1 MKKDTAIFAAAAIG
15 AALCAR
21 STTAAIEPPSYDDP
35 KYVRDWYAPPP
46 DWVPF
51 AAIPHYTGNTRTPEV
66 VWVEYKGSWGP
77 GLRMRPIPQ
86 KWLDKIVE
94 SGLSR
99 IPAKERPFNPE
110 REKNEAARRIVVE
123 QLPIPREW
131 SDAFTNLSFRVKAD
145 VKNAG
150 SGVAVRIDGIGTF
163 KTSECADVIREGD
176 VTTYSFPISGR
187 RNGVSSFWITVDP
200 IEGPLEEARQEIT
213 VFDLCIRMDKAF
225 APFKSPAPR
234 VFIEADGTEVT
245 NVWERL
251 EAAAPADVKELPV
264 AGWAPRTTNDT
275 GVVTEV
281 VREKVGGEVRDC
293 LRITWTKPTR
303 DKQRYAV
310 VKVPFAVD
318 AREWNTLSFLY
329 RMETPA
335 RLEKSEG
342 RTLSRMPQY
351 FLFDKYV
358 DNPGISFAASVDRA
372 DWNQWGVTRQHLSS
386 GRRPEAKTPAGWK
399 AFACDM
405 VHDDPTG
412 NKWFTL
418 DKIDSYEITLKN
430 ALLED
435 GEKAVLTIALPRLTR
450 GLMLRGGD
458 MALWQEFRKWKKAYK
473 PRPYREAVKDNPFA
487 QARLAKPLPA
497 LRGRLAT
504 FEIVKTDTDCLN
516 KVGRAYAAELL
527 KRELTRI
534 LTPLNEIPVLGA
546 ATTND
551 NVKLFLGLPKN
562 APKAI
567 VDEVAAW
574 RKANAGTPATLILN
588 DGRNFYF
595 AGATDFQTVGQD
607 KGIVDGVLDF
617 LEGNFGLIWARP
629 VRDRGLGSGAKTPAD
644 AVRYNALYPEKTM
657 TAADF
662 TWGSRWEVRPAM
674 QWWGLGP
681 GNETFAYLNRQSFF
695 GCWYGLPGIQFSAYR
710 TWAAN
715 HWFGFGGG
723 RDENEKW
730 GMNAKGQ
737 RLRPGC
743 YTSTPCL
750 IKVLEDGKHDF
761 LAGKYVPCA
770 EGVPKGVFYYS
781 RLSDD
786 AMPCWIED
794 TWNTCQCP
802 ECLKPFRLPDGS
814 LITKNDPDFKTE
826 AHFVNANAYNQMVR
840 VYANRNAQLNYLVY
854 FYTLPVPRTPVTRYL
869 RPHFCPYVRVNYDIP
884 IYAPVNDKFWRTI
897 VQWGQVAR
905 SLAVSEYY
913 LGGNFRPRADV
924 QAFDVKALR
933 EAGVQFYGQE
943 TEFLEGSVPEMWVAS
958 RKLYMPDWDV
968 DAIRAYYCSR
978 VFGAAAEDLYDFYA
992 KIRVLRYSE
1001 CRDTEFE
1008 ETGWSELGELALRT
1022 PSKGHANLGEELD
1035 ALLHRAEKKTR
1046 GDARAHF
1053 HVGRIL
1059 EFWDW
1064 YYANAARKLD

>member
-15 AALCAR
+15 VAVCAR
-21 STTAAIEPPSYDDP
+21 SATAAIEPPSYDDP

-77 GLRMRPIPQ
+77 GLRIRPIPQ

-163 KTSECADVIREGD
+163 KTSECADVVREGD

-245 NVWERL
+245 NIWDRL
-251 EAAAPADVKELPV
+251 QAAAPADVKELPV
-264 AGWAPRTTNDT
+264 VGWGPRTTNDT
-275 GVVTEV
+275 GVATEV

-351 FLFDKYV
+351 FLFDKYI

-504 FEIVKTDTDCLN
+504 FESVKTDTDCRN

-527 KRELTRI
+527 RRELTRI
-534 LTPLNEIPVLGA
+534 LTPVNEIPILTA

-588 DGRNFYF
+588 DGGNFYF
-595 AGATDFQTVGQD
+595 AGAIDFQTVGQD
-607 KGIVDGVLDF
+607 KGVIDGVLDF

-629 VRDRGLGSGAKTPAD
+629 VRDRGLGTGAKTPAD

-781 RLSDD
+781 R
-786 AMPCWIED
+786 
-794 TWNTCQCP
+794 
-802 ECLKPFRLPDGS
+802 
-814 LITKNDPDFKTE
+814 
-826 AHFVNANAYNQMVR
+826 
-840 VYANRNAQLNYLVY
+840 
-854 FYTLPVPRTPVTRYL
+854 
-869 RPHFCPYVRVNYDIP
+869 
-884 IYAPVNDKFWRTI
+884 
-897 VQWGQVAR
+897 
-905 SLAVSEYY
+905 
-913 LGGNFRPRADV
+913 
-924 QAFDVKALR
+924 
-933 EAGVQFYGQE
+933 
-943 TEFLEGSVPEMWVAS
+943 S
-958 RKLYMPDWDV
+958 RKP
-968 DAIRAYYCSR
+968 I
-978 VFGAAAEDLYDFYA
+978 
-992 KIRVLRYSE
+992 
-1001 CRDTEFE
+1001 
-1008 ETGWSELGELALRT
+1008 
-1022 PSKGHANLGEELD
+1022 
-1035 ALLHRAEKKTR
+1035 
-1046 GDARAHF
+1046 
-1053 HVGRIL
+1053 
-1059 EFWDW
+1059 
-1064 YYANAARKLD
+1064 

>member
-1 MKKDTAIFAAAAIG
+1 MKTTVRLMAVSMIAFAAQ
-15 AALCAR
+15 
-21 STTAAIEPPSYDDP
+21 AAIEPPSYDDP

-77 GLRMRPIPQ
+77 GLRIRPIPQ
-86 KWLDKIVE
+86 KWLDKVVE

-110 REKNEAARRIVVE
+110 REKNEAVRRVVVE
-123 QLPIPREW
+123 KLPIPREW

-145 VKNAG
+145 VKNA
-150 SGVAVRIDGIGTF
+150 SAGVAVRIDGIGTF
-163 KTSECADVIREGD
+163 HTTNCASVVREGD

-200 IEGPLEEARQEIT
+200 IKGPLDEARQEIT
-213 VFDLCIRMDKAF
+213 VFDFCVRMDKAF
-225 APFKSPAPR
+225 APFKSIAPR
-234 VFIEADGTEVT
+234 VFIEADGMEVS
-245 NVWERL
+245 NIWERL
-251 EAAAPADVKELPV
+251 QAAAPADVKELPV

-275 GVVTEV
+275 GVATEV

-329 RMETPA
+329 KIETPA

-342 RTLSRMPQY
+342 RVLSRMPQY
-351 FLFDKYV
+351 FLFDKYI
-358 DNPGISFAASVDRA
+358 DNPGISFAADCDRA

-386 GRRPEAKTPAGWK
+386 GRRPEAKTPDGWK

-412 NKWFTL
+412 NKWFSL
-418 DKIDSYEITLKN
+418 DKITSYEITVKN

-473 PRPYREAVKDNPFA
+473 PRPYREAVADNPFEK
-487 QARLAKPLPA
+487 ARLAKPLPA
-497 LRGRLAT
+497 MRGRLAA
-504 FEIVKTDTDCLN
+504 FEIVKTDTDCRN
-516 KVGRAYAAELL
+516 PVGRAYAAELL
-527 KRELTRI
+527 RRELTRI
-534 LTPLNEIPVLGA
+534 LNPLNEIPVLGA
-546 ATTND
+546 ATTTD
-551 NVKLFLGLPKN
+551 NVKLFLGLPKD
-562 APKAI
+562 APKEI
-567 VDEVAAW
+567 KDEVAAW
-574 RKANAGTPATLILN
+574 RKAHAGTPATLVLN
-588 DGRNFYF
+588 DGRRFYF
-595 AGATDFQTVGQD
+595 TGATDFQTVGQD
-607 KGIVDGVLDF
+607 KGVIDGVLDF
-617 LEGNFGLIWARP
+617 LEGNFGLIWPRP
-629 VRDRGLGSGAKTPAD
+629 HRPKGLGGGAKTPAD
-644 AVRYNALYPEKTM
+644 AIRYNALYPEKAVTD
-657 TAADF
+657 ADF
-662 TWGSRWEVRPAM
+662 TWGTRWETRPAM
-674 QWWGLGP
+674 KWWGFSNGS
-681 GNETFAYLNRQSFF
+681 ETYAYLNRQNFF

-723 RDENEKW
+723 REENDKW
-730 GMNAKGQ
+730 GMNAKGE

-750 IKVLEDGKHDF
+750 IKVLEDGKDDF
-761 LAGKYVPCA
+761 LAGKFVPCA
-770 EGVPKGVFYYS
+770 DGVPKGNFYYS

-786 AMPCWIED
+786 AQPCWIED
-794 TWNTCQCP
+794 TWNTCLCP
-802 ECLKPFRLPDGS
+802 ECLKPFRLPDGT
-814 LITKNDPDFKTE
+814 LITKDDPDFKTE

-840 VYANRNAQLNYLVY
+840 VYANRESELNYLVY
-854 FYTLPVPRTPVTRYL
+854 FYTLPVPRTPVTHYL

-943 TEFLEGSVPEMWVAS
+943 TEFLEGSVPEMWVAA
-958 RKLYMPDWDV
+958 RKLYMPDWDA

-978 VFGAAAEDLYDFYA
+978 VFGRAAEDMYDFYA
-992 KIRVLRYSE
+992 KLRALRYSE

-1035 ALLHRAEKKTR
+1035 ALIHRAEKKTR
-1046 GDARAHF
+1046 GDARANF
-1053 HVGRIL
+1053 HVRNVLG
-1059 EFWDW
+1059 FWEW
-1064 YYANAARKLD
+1064 YFANAHKSMD